1 MLKDYYTSR
10 GQNITD
16 GGLPWGWEEG
26 IVIIVNNSNI
36 KNIFQ
41 MPPANLNRMK
51 EFPQISTT

>member
-1 MLKDYYTSR
+1 MEGYL
-10 GQNITD
+10 
-16 GGLPWGWEEG
+16 GGGRKGLQEN
-26 IVIIVNNSNI
+26 VNNSNI